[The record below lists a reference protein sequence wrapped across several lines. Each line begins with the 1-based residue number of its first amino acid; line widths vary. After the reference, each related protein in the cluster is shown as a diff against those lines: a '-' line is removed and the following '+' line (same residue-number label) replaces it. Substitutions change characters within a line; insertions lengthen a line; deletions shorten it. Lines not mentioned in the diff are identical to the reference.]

1 MNELA
6 PLRNVLQ
13 CFLHEQHVHIHRR
26 MARGLAIHD
35 RAMTMNTMT
44 TMDTANSV
52 QNPSGA
58 SERNT
63 LVALVVAAAVVVAV
77 VVVNGRV
84 AVVVDV
90 TV

>member
-13 CFLHEQHVHIHRR
+13 CFLHEQHVHKHRR

-35 RAMTMNTMT
+35 KIATMNTMT
-44 TMDTANSV
+44 TMDTANNV
-52 QNPSGA
+52 QNPSGM

-63 LVALVVAAAVVVAV
+63 LVALAMATAAVVVV
-77 VVVNGRV
+77 VVDGRV
-84 AVVVDV
+84 AVVA